1 MSSSPLVVAVSN
13 RARERFSS
21 SPLVVAVSNRAR
33 ERLRDSM
40 KAQKL
45 MGYFQNRCESWTEC
59 GVRC

>member
-21 SPLVVAVSNRAR
+21 SPPVVAVSNRAR

-45 MGYFQNRCESWTEC
+45 MGYFQNMCESWTEC